1 MAELQTL
8 RIENLS
14 KTYGE
19 KTLFTDLNFLINEH
33 DRLGLIGVNGTGKT
47 SLLNFLA
54 GIDAPDQGEL
64 IKPNDYRIAYLR
76 QKPVLDENDSIMT
89 AIFKGA
95 APIFRA
101 VQEYEKALQQYSKHS
116 TDHQIEQR
124 YLQAE
129 AKMNQ
134 LDAWT
139 AESQVKIILNQLKIT
154 ELNQKIS
161 QLSGGQLKRV
171 GLAQV
176 LIQDPDLL
184 ILDEPTNHLDFAS
197 IDWLEQYLAD
207 FKGAVLAVTHDRYFL
222 DQIAQKIL
230 ELDHGKLY
238 FYEGNYQAY
247 VKQKAER
254 LVGQAEF
261 EHKQKQ
267 LYKKELAWMRTGA
280 KARSTKQQARINRFD
295 QLKENL
301 SQQPTDAQAD
311 LDLGQQ
317 RLGKKVIELKHA
329 SLKVGQHQ
337 IIKDFNL
344 LIQADQRIGITG
356 ENGAGKTS
364 FLNVLAQKLPLN
376 AGELIVGPT
385 VKIGYYQQ
393 QFEKLPPDVRVI
405 DYLKKTA
412 QQVVDKNGVK
422 LSLVQLLERFL
433 FPRQMHG
440 VLIRKL
446 SGGEQ
451 RRLYLLKIL
460 IQQPNVL
467 LLDEPTNDLD
477 IQTLTILEDY
487 LDNFNGTVITVSHD
501 RYFLDKTADQL
512 LIFKGNGRIDHYYSG
527 MLSDY
532 LKQQKKAANQQPA
545 TQATTKH
552 KTAEPAV
559 RKPQQ
564 AKKTKLTYAEKIE
577 FDQLEAQIDQLEKQ
591 KSSLKQQMTQIAGND
606 YMKLAELQQQIDQL
620 DTQIESKMQRWG
632 ELSQY
637 V

>member
-1 MAELQTL
+1 VAELQTL

-47 SLLNFLA
+47 SLLNVLA
-54 GIDAPDQGEL
+54 GIDTPDQGEL
-64 IKPNDYRIAYLR
+64 IKPNNYRIAYLR
-76 QKPVLDENDSIMT
+76 QKPVLNENDSIMK

-101 VQEYEKALQQYSKHS
+101 AQEYEKALLQYSRHA
-116 TDHQIEQR
+116 TDHQIEQH

-129 AKMNQ
+129 SKMNQ

-139 AESQVKIILNQLKIT
+139 AENQVKIILNQLKIT
-154 ELNQKIS
+154 ELAQKIG

-171 GLAQV
+171 GLAQA

-184 ILDEPTNHLDFAS
+184 ILDEPTNQLDFAS
-197 IDWLEQYLAD
+197 IDWLEQYLTD

-222 DQIAQKIL
+222 DQIAQRIL
-230 ELDHGKLY
+230 ELEHGKLY
-238 FYEGNYQAY
+238 FYEGNYQSY

-254 LVGQAEF
+254 LVDQAEF

-301 SQQPTDAQAD
+301 SQQLTEAQAD

-356 ENGAGKTS
+356 ENGVGKTS
-364 FLNVLAQKLPLN
+364 FLNILAQKLPLD
-376 AGELIVGPT
+376 AGELIIGPT

-393 QFEKLPPDVRVI
+393 QFEKLPPEVRVI

-412 QQVVDKNGVK
+412 QQVVDKNGVN

-440 VLIRKL
+440 ILIRKL

-451 RRLYLLKIL
+451 RRLYLLKVL
-460 IQQPNVL
+460 IKQPNVL
-467 LLDEPTNDLD
+467 FLDEPTNDLD

-487 LDNFNGTVITVSHD
+487 LDSFNGTVITVSHD

-512 LIFKGNGRIDHYYSG
+512 LIFKGDGQIDHYSG

-532 LKQQKKAANQQPA
+532 LKQQKKAENQQLA
-545 TQATTKH
+545 TVQTAKH
-552 KTAEPAV
+552 KIAEQV
-559 RKPQQ
+559 VKSSKQV
-564 AKKTKLTYAEKIE
+564 KKTKLTYAEKIE
-577 FDQLEAQIDQLEKQ
+577 FDQLESQIDQLEKQ
-591 KSSLKQQMTQIAGND
+591 KSSLKQQMTQVAGD
-606 YMKLAELQQQIDQL
+606 DFTKLAELQQQIDQL
-620 DTQIESKMQRWG
+620 DVQIENKMQRWG